1 MINRNINQLSKP
13 ISNACLES
21 GIRSWMWSP
30 IMSNSVEFE
39 NMYTFVVLNRN
50 RIKNKN
56 KFYRFS
62 SNAVNAVIIPV
73 NDRTKTLVI
82 SERISI

>member
-1 MINRNINQLSKP
+1 
-13 ISNACLES
+13 
-21 GIRSWMWSP
+21 MWSP